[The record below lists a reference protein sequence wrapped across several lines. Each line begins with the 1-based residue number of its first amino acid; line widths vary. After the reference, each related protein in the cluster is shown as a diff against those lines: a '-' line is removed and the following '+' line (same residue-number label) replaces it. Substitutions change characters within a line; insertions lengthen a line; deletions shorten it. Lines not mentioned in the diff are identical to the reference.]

1 MDKEE
6 LNQARTNPD
15 FLKYLEQTRKDA
27 IDLKNISAMYEVLD
41 SYLILDLEE
50 EKINE
55 LYENILK
62 VSFEKIEE
70 IVNSH
75 KKLKLEG
82 DELFYIR
89 SFYEHSIEKWSYDN
103 FDGAKELLFI
113 LTQIIDDEAFVTSLK
128 MHLVMCS
135 LKTNLDDFYENYVD
149 VTAEN
154 DNEKY
159 GYFIMNYK
167 INQDEFLKE
176 KQAVLDTEY
185 NNLKHLLA

>member
-1 MDKEE
+1 MDKKE
-6 LNQARTNPD
+6 LHEARTNPD

-27 IDLKNISAMYEVLD
+27 LDLKNVPAMYEVLD

-75 KKLKLEG
+75 KQLKLEG

-89 SFYEHSIEKWSYDN
+89 SFYEHAIEKWSYDN

-113 LTQIIDDEAFVTSLK
+113 LTQIVDDEAFVSSLK
-128 MHLVMCS
+128 MHLIMCS
-135 LKTNLDDFYENYVD
+135 EDINLDEFYEEYVD
-149 VTAEN
+149 ITVEN
-154 DNEKY
+154 KDEKY
-159 GYFIMNYK
+159 GYFIMVYK
-167 INQDEFLKE
+167 INQAEFLKD
-176 KQAVLDTEY
+176 KQTVLDTEY
-185 NNLKHLLA
+185 NNLKHLLD